1 MFFAHVG
8 GVPVE
13 EALLPLVSAASAA
26 LVLARAWL
34 GSRLRRGRRWSPVR
48 FLRASDGF
56 AAFAGSLPIERQCRR
71 PMTGKAEAR

>member
-13 EALLPLVSAASAA
+13 EALLPMVGGASAA
-26 LVLARAWL
+26 LALARAWL
-34 GSRLRRGRRWSPVR
+34 GARLRRGRRQSPVR
-48 FLRASDGF
+48 FFRASDGF
-56 AAFAGSLPIERQCRR
+56 PAFAGSLSIERQCRR